1 MTSKE
6 KADEAV
12 DVRYGLSLDSGRSR
26 KLSEKG
32 IQYSMEQLEKKYKSL
47 CRSQRYLSEIASEND
62 EPLETVRKKYFVW
75 MEDYEKYLELCD
87 ILLPQISSEE
97 HDEFVRRFD
106 ENYISANQFKS
117 FMESYISKRSIQTL
131 TENTIS
137 IAQELRDAHENIGET
152 NIQKIK
158 LETDDN
164 ESLVSS
170 ASSYA
175 SVKRK
180 KKQTKKQR
188 RVELETRKSGLA
200 KRREIEL
207 AKVSLKLKEEEFEL
221 DTDIAVSQARSEV
234 LDKFNS
240 NENLDISINKNLENE
255 QPSRP
260 RFTIP
265 RPRPLPVRFDDET
278 VCVSPPP
285 IPSDRTRPFTT
296 YPSVTTFRNISLD
309 DNINLSNSNTVI
321 QSVVQHLRKPVA
333 EVKKFSGNPL
343 EYRRFLRQFNAAHR
357 VVYGFGHLRGERTY
371 KAAMCGLE
379 ERYGDEEVIATAF
392 IGKALNLPQIRAGD
406 AKALDEFALLLVEC
420 QNAVESINVLEYS
433 ENIKRL
439 MLKLPFH
446 LHDCWRSQVFKLKES
461 KKSVRFKDFTLFVKA
476 EAKKM
481 NDPAFGSLAV
491 RTQAKGQYKQSS
503 EKNKSS
509 QIANATSTTEVSTT
523 KSESESQNKCSY
535 CNMKSH
541 SLDKCRKI
549 IAKDMKERY
558 DHIKENG
565 LCFGCLRKGHKSKM
579 LLRHAFLDTGSSASF
594 CAEKV
599 MRQLGA
605 SGKRT
610 QLTLSTMGKPFQ
622 MKTYAING
630 MQVSDMNMDNIIDL
644 PKVFT
649 KESMPVN
656 NSHIPTKEEI
666 SKWEH
671 LAQIS
676 FDRPHVEIGLMLG
689 SNVPDAYTP
698 TQVIAGPSGSPHAT
712 KTKLGWVIW
721 NVIRNNDSVEVNRL
735 HIENETTESL
745 EDIAKKSINMDF
757 PERLIDDKREPSR
770 EDKDF
775 MRQAEQ
781 SIHLDNGHY
790 CVSLPFRDKN
800 IVLPDNTLMARKRLH
815 GIRNKFMKDPKFK
828 EDYTNFMKVI
838 LEKGYAEPAPHDG
851 EKAYALHRTVEDSKD
866 TVNQD
871 VQDTVK
877 RSMHVDDCLTS
888 ACIEK
893 KAVSLVEDITKICKA
908 GGFRITK
915 WLSNNSD
922 VIDSIPEEERTTVTK
937 LWSLD
942 SEPPIERALGVYWF
956 VEKDSLGFQIHLR
969 NVPANRRGMLSITS
983 SVYDPHGI
991 ASPFVLKAK
1000 SILQRLCKNGVGWD
1014 EEISEEDLKD
1024 WNDWLNQL
1032 PHFERVS
1039 IDRCYKTGSLGK
1051 VTSCQLHGFADAS
1064 NVGFGMVFYL
1074 RFIDSD
1080 GQIYYSFVFG
1090 KARVAPLETIT
1101 IPRMELT
1108 AAASLVKLCKLLQD
1122 QFSYSIDK
1130 VLYWTDSTSVLRYIN
1145 NRNLRFHTF
1154 VANRVAVIHE
1164 ATEEDQWHYVNTKQN
1179 PADCASRGMSVQ
1191 KLSQNDTWFKGP
1203 EFLWKPESEWPV
1215 IDMTADTEVD
1225 DPEVKKTTCVVASV
1239 HREVNNGMD
1248 KLLNH
1253 YSGWSKLKRAVGWI
1267 LLAMDNLRTSAE
1279 KTKEIKD
1286 NAELSEKDPTRRD
1299 TQLLERAE
1307 TALISYEQ
1315 RKFFTEEFEVL
1326 QTSHDDSQS
1335 PKLKGSSVLR
1345 KLDPFT
1351 EDGLLRIGGRL
1362 QRAYLPYDTKHPLIL
1377 PKDSVVS
1384 GLLIRDAH
1392 KACGHLGKN
1401 TVLAF
1406 MRQQYW
1412 TIGVRTRSESI
1423 LSKCVI
1429 CRKYR
1434 APHCQQK
1441 MDNLPEERLASD
1453 EPPFSRV
1460 GMDFFGPFEL
1470 KRGRSIVKRY
1480 GVIFTCLVIRAVH
1493 LEVAASLDTDSCI
1506 NAIRRLIARRG
1517 KPTFIRSDNGTNLV
1531 DAERELEEEI
1541 HKWNHGK
1548 IQRDVLQH
1556 GIHWEFNPPSGSHF
1570 GGIWERL
1577 IRLTRQVLYGLMKE
1591 QNIKLDDEGLA
1602 TLFCEVEAILNGR
1615 PLTTSSDSV
1624 NDPNVLTPNHLLLL
1638 RPGEWFPPGVFE
1650 KTDNYCRR
1658 RWRQVQYLAYVFW
1671 RRWTGEYLLM
1681 LQKRQKWLKRECN
1694 IRIGDLVLIA
1704 DNLPR
1709 HAWNLGRIQEVVKDK
1724 NNFVCIVK
1732 VKTATN
1738 VLTRPVAKLVLIL

>member
-1 MTSKE
+1 
-6 KADEAV
+6 
-12 DVRYGLSLDSGRSR
+12 
-26 KLSEKG
+26 
-32 IQYSMEQLEKKYKSL
+32 
-47 CRSQRYLSEIASEND
+47 
-62 EPLETVRKKYFVW
+62 
-75 MEDYEKYLELCD
+75 
-87 ILLPQISSEE
+87 
-97 HDEFVRRFD
+97 
-106 ENYISANQFKS
+106 
-117 FMESYISKRSIQTL
+117 
-131 TENTIS
+131 
-137 IAQELRDAHENIGET
+137 
-152 NIQKIK
+152 
-158 LETDDN
+158 
-164 ESLVSS
+164 
-170 ASSYA
+170 
-175 SVKRK
+175 
-180 KKQTKKQR
+180 
-188 RVELETRKSGLA
+188 
-200 KRREIEL
+200 
-207 AKVSLKLKEEEFEL
+207 
-221 DTDIAVSQARSEV
+221 
-234 LDKFNS
+234 
-240 NENLDISINKNLENE
+240 
-255 QPSRP
+255 
-260 RFTIP
+260 
-265 RPRPLPVRFDDET
+265 
-278 VCVSPPP
+278 
-285 IPSDRTRPFTT
+285 
-296 YPSVTTFRNISLD
+296 
-309 DNINLSNSNTVI
+309 
-321 QSVVQHLRKPVA
+321 
-333 EVKKFSGNPL
+333 
-343 EYRRFLRQFNAAHR
+343 
-357 VVYGFGHLRGERTY
+357 
-371 KAAMCGLE
+371 
-379 ERYGDEEVIATAF
+379 
-392 IGKALNLPQIRAGD
+392 
-406 AKALDEFALLLVEC
+406 
-420 QNAVESINVLEYS
+420 
-433 ENIKRL
+433 
-439 MLKLPFH
+439 
-446 LHDCWRSQVFKLKES
+446 
-461 KKSVRFKDFTLFVKA
+461 
-476 EAKKM
+476 M

-491 RTQAKGQYKQSS
+491 GTQAKGQSKQSS
-503 EKNKSS
+503 EKKKSS

-565 LCFGCLRKGHKSKM
+565 LCFGCLRKGHISKTCKNRSTCNVCGKRHPSILHNDSMKATSDNNRSQDSDKANSRDIEIPSVSTGYTFAVDDQSAGDVSSAMAIIPVRIKLKSKP
-579 LLRHAFLDTGSSASF
+579 HSVETYAFLDTGSSASF
-594 CAEKV
+594 CTEKV

-676 FDRPHVEIGLMLG
+676 LDRPHVEIGLMLG

-790 CVSLPFRDKN
+790 YCVSLPFRDKN
-800 IVLPDNTLMARKRLH
+800 IVLPDNTSMARKRLH

-828 EDYTNFMKVI
+828 EDYTNFMKVF

-851 EKAYALHRTVEDSKD
+851 EKGKVWFIPHHGVYHKQKNKIRVVFDCSAQYQGISLNNNLLQGPDLTNNLLGVLLRFREEQVAVVGDIEAMFHQVKVPEYERDFLRFYWWPDGNIEEEPRSYRMTVHLFGATSSPSICNYALQRTVEDSKD

-871 VQDTVK
+871 VQDIVK
-877 RSMHVDDCLTS
+877 RSMYVDDCLTS
-888 ACIEK
+888 ACTEK

-922 VIDSIPEEERTTVTK
+922 VIDSIPEEERAKVTK

-969 NVPANRRGMLSITS
+969 NIPANRRGMLSITS
-983 SVYDPHGI
+983 SVYDPLGI

-1014 EEISEEDLKD
+1014 EEISGEDLKD

-1032 PHFERVS
+1032 PDLEHVS

-1074 RFIDSD
+1074 RFIDSV
-1080 GQIYYSFVFG
+1080 GQIHCSFVFG
-1090 KARVAPLETIT
+1090 KARVAPLKTIT

-1108 AAASLVKLCKLLQD
+1108 AAASLVKLCKLVQD
-1122 QFSYSIDK
+1122 QLTYSIDK
-1130 VLYWTDSTSVLRYIN
+1130 VSYWTDSTSVLRYIN

-1191 KLSQNDTWFKGP
+1191 KLSQNDTWFRGP

-1215 IDMTADTEVD
+1215 IDMNADAEVD
-1225 DPEVKKTTCVVASV
+1225 DPEVKKTACVVASV
-1239 HREVNNGMD
+1239 HREVNNGME

-1253 YSGWSKLKRAVGWI
+1253 YSDWSKLKRAVGWI

-1279 KTKEIKD
+1279 KTKKIKD
-1286 NAELSEKDPTRRD
+1286 NAELSEKDPTRREQKLQAAIAIERRNRVRRGAKNLRNVRLS

-1326 QTSHDDSQS
+1326 QTSHDGSQS

-1345 KLDPFT
+1345 KLDPFI

-1362 QRAYLPYDTKHPLIL
+1362 QRADLPYDAKHPLIL
-1377 PKDSVVS
+1377 PKDSIVS

-1406 MRQQYW
+1406 LRQQYW
-1412 TIGVRTRSESI
+1412 IIGVRTRLKSI

-1434 APHCQQK
+1434 APRCQQK
-1441 MDNLPEERLASD
+1441 MADLPEERLASD

-1480 GVIFTCLVIRAVH
+1480 GVIFTCLVTRAVH

-1531 DAERELEEEI
+1531 GAERELKEEI

-1548 IQRDVLQH
+1548 IHHDVLQH
-1556 GIHWEFNPPSGSHF
+1556 GVHWEFNPPSGSHF

-1577 IRLTRQVLYGLMKE
+1577 IRSTRQVLYGLMKE

-1602 TLFCEVEAILNGR
+1602 TFYCEVEAILNGR

-1658 RWRQVQYLAYVFW
+1658 RWRQVQYLAHVFW
-1671 RRWTGEYLLM
+1671 RRWTGEYLPM
-1681 LQKRQKWLKRECN
+1681 LQKRQKWLKRERN

-1724 NNFVCIVK
+1724 NNFVRIVK

-1738 VLTRPVAKLVLIL
+1738 VLTRPVAKLVLILESDISD